1 MNFPLIVL
9 DFEASSLSDDSY
21 PIEVGV
27 ALALNSDGP
36 IRVWSSLIQPCREW
50 ASRNDWDPAAEDVHH
65 IPASLLATGQ
75 TPSEVAK
82 ALNAIIGPVGHAY
95 CDGGHYDGL
104 WLECL
109 FKAAR
114 LEPSFELWDLARLFL
129 LNRTLFRRF
138 SSILDVGLPPH
149 RAGGDAARLCAALRR
164 ADNDLSSVDIL
175 ATEVDVMT
183 KSLAQHRRTP

>member
-50 ASRNDWDPAAEDVHH
+50 TSRHDWDTAAERVHH

-95 CDGGHYDGL
+95 CDGGHYDGF
-104 WLECL
+104 WLERL

-114 LEPSFELWDLARLFL
+114 IEPAFALWDLARLFL

-138 SSILDVGLPPH
+138 GAILDQSAAPH
-149 RAGGDAARLCAALRR
+149 RAGADAARLCAALVR
-164 ADNDLSSVDIL
+164 AKHGLSSEDIL
-175 ATEVDVMT
+175 SADVDGMT
-183 KSLAQHRRTP
+183 KCLARHKNTT

>member
-27 ALALNSDGP
+27 ALVLNSDGP

-50 ASRNDWDPAAEDVHH
+50 TSRHDWDPAAERVHH

-95 CDGGHYDGL
+95 CDGGHYDGF
-104 WLECL
+104 WL
-109 FKAAR
+109 KAAR
-114 LEPSFELWDLARLFL
+114 IEPTFALWDLARLFL

-138 SSILDVGLPPH
+138 NALLANDAPPH
-149 RAGGDAARLCAALRR
+149 RAGEDATRLCSALMRAVGGIAEVSVMRTSPDEIAARFT
-164 ADNDLSSVDIL
+164 LS
-175 ATEVDVMT
+175 
-183 KSLAQHRRTP
+183 

>member
-50 ASRNDWDPAAEDVHH
+50 TSHHDWDPAAERVHH

-82 ALNAIIGPVGHAY
+82 ALNAIIGPVGQAY
-95 CDGGHYDGL
+95 CDGGHYDGF
-104 WLECL
+104 WLERL

-114 LEPSFELWDLARLFL
+114 IEPTFALWDLARLFL

-138 SSILDVGLPPH
+138 GAILDQSAAPH
-149 RAGGDAARLCAALRR
+149 RAGADAARLCAALVR
-164 ADNDLSSVDIL
+164 AEHGVSSVDIL
-175 ATEVDVMT
+175 SADVDGMT
-183 KSLAQHRRTP
+183 KCLARHKNTA

>member
-27 ALALNSDGP
+27 ALAFNSDGP

-50 ASRNDWDPAAEDVHH
+50 TSRHDWDPAAERVHH

-82 ALNAIIGPVGHAY
+82 ALNAIIGPVRHAY
-95 CDGGHYDGL
+95 CDGGHYDGF
-104 WLECL
+104 WLERL

-114 LEPSFELWDLARLFL
+114 IEPAFALWDLARLFL

-138 SSILDVGLPPH
+138 GAILDQSAAPH
-149 RAGGDAARLCAALRR
+149 RAGADAARLCAALVR
-164 ADNDLSSVDIL
+164 AEHGVSSVDIL
-175 ATEVDVMT
+175 SADVDVMT
-183 KSLAQHRRTP
+183 KCLARHKNTA